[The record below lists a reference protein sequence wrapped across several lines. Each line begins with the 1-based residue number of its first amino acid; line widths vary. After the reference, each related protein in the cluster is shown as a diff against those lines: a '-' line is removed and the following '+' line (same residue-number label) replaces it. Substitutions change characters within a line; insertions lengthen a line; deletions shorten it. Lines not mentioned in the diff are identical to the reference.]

1 MSNISALNL
10 AVSGTCGI
18 SGGVSLSSP
27 LISGSS
33 CSYQGITT
41 STLTTTGAVL
51 HNSLPI
57 CNVLPS
63 LPNQLVSKGYTDTQ
77 NNAQS
82 GLIRDL
88 EIRATAIEDLNIV
101 QDDRLIAIEELN
113 IIQDTRLTDVEN
125 ENISQNISISDI
137 QTINDNQNANITAYR

>member
-77 NNAQS
+77 NN
-82 GLIRDL
+82 L
-88 EIRATAIEDLNIV
+88 
-101 QDDRLIAIEELN
+101 
-113 IIQDTRLTDVEN
+113 
-125 ENISQNISISDI
+125 
-137 QTINDNQNANITAYR
+137 

>member
-113 IIQDTRLTDVEN
+113 IIPRYTSHRCRKRKY
-125 ENISQNISISDI
+125 IAKY
-137 QTINDNQNANITAYR
+137 INK